1 MNEAVVIITFILTA
15 LVAGA
20 LGGLAMEGAMWA
32 IGKGGWA
39 KADMIVALGSLL
51 TKSREN
57 ARRVGLTI
65 HAVSSVGFAMVY
77 TTLMLVLGMTGM
89 PAAMML
95 GLGAGFLHGL
105 VVSLMLMWVIADRH
119 PLEEFKEADFAV
131 GLSHLVGHVAFGGVV
146 GLVVGISPL

>member
-1 MNEAVVIITFILTA
+1 MNETAVIITFILTA

-65 HAVSSVGFAMVY
+65 HAMSSVGFAVVY

-89 PAAMML
+89 PVAMML
-95 GLGAGFLHGL
+95 GLGVGFGHGL
-105 VVSLMLMWVIADRH
+105 VVSLMLVWVIAGQH
-119 PLEEFKEADFAV
+119 PLEEFKEADLAI
-131 GLSHLVGHVAFGGVV
+131 GLSHLAGHVAFGGVV
-146 GLVVGISPL
+146 GLVVGVSPL